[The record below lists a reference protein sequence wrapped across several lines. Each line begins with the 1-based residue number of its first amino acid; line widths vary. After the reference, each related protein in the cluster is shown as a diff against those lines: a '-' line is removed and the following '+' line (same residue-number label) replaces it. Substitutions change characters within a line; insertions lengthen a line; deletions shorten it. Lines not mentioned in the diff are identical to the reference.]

1 MHDFLM
7 LLPEFILSIGATIVL
22 LVAATREDS
31 GMREFARWFSVTITA
46 LAGVALASLP
56 RGIAEV
62 SSHGWLI
69 NGPLNVIFGLVFIA
83 IIAWVLLAGRV
94 PESDAVESYSLVLFA
109 GIGMVTLAR
118 TSNLAGLFL
127 GIELLSIALY
137 ALIAFSYQSQLGLRG
152 GAMYLTLAGFA
163 SGFLVFG
170 LAFVYAVYGT
180 LDTAELS
187 ARVVAEGVRSLPA
200 IIGFGLFLIGVA
212 FKLAAAPCHMW
223 AAEVYEAAPGPVS
236 GLIASASKGAV
247 IAAFIP
253 FLFLMGTHWQIL
265 WLFSAGSMLI
275 GNLLALREQ
284 RVKRIL
290 AYSSIAHI
298 GYLLVGFMAGYGG
311 AGVTG
316 VQSVTFYVVAY
327 AVAILGA
334 FVAISLLEG
343 ERTITLRDLRGV
355 AKRSPVLAACLLV
368 FVMSLAGLPPTIGI
382 WGKIF
387 LFQASVSANY
397 LWLPLIGL
405 VASAV
410 GIYYYL
416 RIIVHVF
423 MMPSDASDVQVRG
436 SALQTG
442 VLVVTAAA
450 TVILSVFPDTMLRL
464 LAP

>member
-7 LLPEFILSIGATIVL
+7 LMPEFILSIGATLVL
-22 LVAATREDS
+22 LVAATREDA
-31 GMREFARWFSVTITA
+31 GMREFARWFSLTITA
-46 LAGVALASLP
+46 VAGVALAALP
-56 RGIAEV
+56 RGMAEV
-62 SSHGWLI
+62 SSHGWLL
-69 NGPLNVIFGLVFIA
+69 NAPLNVVFGLAFIA

-94 PESDAVESYSLVLFA
+94 PDSDAGEWYSLLLFA
-109 GIGMVTLAR
+109 GIGLVTLAR

-137 ALIAFSYQSQLGLRG
+137 ALIAFSYQSRLGLRG

-170 LAFVYAVYGT
+170 LALVYAVYGT
-180 LDTAELS
+180 LDTAALS
-187 ARVVAEGVRSLPA
+187 AQALADGIRSLPA
-200 IIGFGLFLIGVA
+200 VVGFGLFLIGVA
-212 FKLAAAPCHMW
+212 FKLAAVPCHMW
-223 AAEVYEAAPGPVS
+223 AAEVYEAAPGSVS
-236 GLIASASKGAV
+236 GLIASASKGAI

-253 FLFLMGTHWQIL
+253 FLFLLGTHWQVL
-265 WLFSAGSMLI
+265 WLLSAGSMLI

-298 GYLLVGFMAGYGG
+298 GYLLVGYMAGYGG
-311 AGVTG
+311 AGITG

-327 AVAILGA
+327 AAAILGA
-334 FVAISLLEG
+334 FATLSMLDG

-355 AKRSPVLAACLLV
+355 AKRSPVLAACMLV

-397 LWLPLIGL
+397 FWLPLIGL
-405 VASAV
+405 VASAI
-410 GIYYYL
+410 GIAYYL
-416 RIIVHVF
+416 RIIVHLF
-423 MMPSDASDVQVRG
+423 MMPPDASNVQVRG

-442 VLVVTAAA
+442 VLVVTAAT
-450 TVILSVFPDTMLRL
+450 TVLFSVFPQTLLRL
-464 LAP
+464 LAL